1 MGLYLIQNCGCDDT
15 TYGLV
20 EFTEEQLK
28 FFTEAV
34 ENLNRGSSY
43 GCQPTIHVYKV
54 GYTDF
59 EEIGFKDEPP
69 EEWGYTVV
77 WLNGHAY
84 RPRGYTWD
92 LMNGDNKVI

>member
-28 FFTEAV
+28 FFIEAV

-43 GCQPTIHVYKV
+43 RCQPTIHLYKV
-54 GYTDF
+54 SHTDF
-59 EEIGFKDEPP
+59 EEISSKDGIP
-69 EEWGYTVV
+69 EELDDRVI
-77 WLNGHAY
+77 WLNGREY
-84 RPRGYTWD
+84 RPCDYMWD

>member
-1 MGLYLIQNCGCDDT
+1 MELYLIQNCGCDDI

-28 FFTEAV
+28 FFIETV

-43 GCQPTIHVYKV
+43 RCQPTIRVYKV

-59 EEIGFKDEPP
+59 EEINFKDDLP
-69 EEWGYTVV
+69 EELDYTVV
-77 WLNGHAY
+77 WLNGHTY
-84 RPRGYTWD
+84 HPCEYMWD